1 MLQRR
6 QPCGRIPIRQR
17 RWRVKRRA
25 AMAMNDQLKAMI
37 ANERKNAR
45 ELKELRDLRKKE
57 GQKKQPDPKLLAM
70 IDAEI
75 QNYQGGKIV

>member
-1 MLQRR
+1 
-6 QPCGRIPIRQR
+6 
-17 RWRVKRRA
+17 
-25 AMAMNDQLKAMI
+25 MNDQIKAMI

-57 GQKKQPDPKLLAM
+57 GQKKSPDPKILAM

-75 QNYQGGKIV
+75 ANYQGGKLT